1 MRNLSE
7 KWRKVRWDEALI
19 SWIVEEDAHRGKK
32 VEERGRQHKMTKMRG
47 NLKLSL
53 RRVEIEEYVWLDVCG
68 WENRRERK
76 EKKRKGSEPTGDL
89 RVI

>member
-19 SWIVEEDAHRGKK
+19 SWAIEEDAHKGKKK
-32 VEERGRQHKMTKMRG
+32 VEERGRQHKMIKMKG
-47 NLKLSL
+47 NIKLSL
-53 RRVEIEEYVWLDVCG
+53 RRVEIKEYVWLDVCG
-68 WENRRERK
+68 WENRRE
-76 EKKRKGSEPTGDL
+76 KKRKGSEPAGDL